1 MASLRRIRSKLV
13 PDWSRQSEELAD
25 LPLADRSGWPVQG
38 RLNTWFGVNVLH
50 GGETWPY
57 SAELQNDFPVEASI
71 PDGGVT
77 LDSIL
82 CTEELRRR
90 QCRPPD
96 YQKEKPRARGAGKR
110 AIGLAVQYS
119 SDTAETILD
128 VTQCD
133 SSGLSC

>member
-1 MASLRRIRSKLV
+1 MAPLRRIRSNLV

-25 LPLADRSGWPVQG
+25 LPLATEAAGRDRVGLTLVRCKRSAW
-38 RLNTWFGVNVLH
+38 RRNVAD
-50 GGETWPY
+50 

-90 QCRPPD
+90 PCRPPD
-96 YQKEKPRARGAGKR
+96 YQKENRTLAAGRR
-110 AIGLAVQYS
+110 AISVP
-119 SDTAETILD
+119 AETCSIAT
-128 VTQCD
+128 VHCCSNT
-133 SSGLSC
+133 SSGVTPICCQ